1 MRNLLSFELLFP
13 YRYYVISLSAFKIVS
28 LSLVFKGLIMKY
40 LGMISLSLT
49 CLVAAKLLE
58 SVGFCVTKFREF
70 LVIISS
76 STLSCTPLSYPLS
89 GLQ

>member
-1 MRNLLSFELLFP
+1 
-13 YRYYVISLSAFKIVS
+13 
-28 LSLVFKGLIMKY
+28 MKY

-76 STLSCTPLSYPLS
+76 STLSCTPLSYPHS